1 MRVDICNCILY
12 VTLGGNFGGTTNH
25 TWSGHF
31 ERHCNN
37 HCEGVFFTTPH
48 FHLELVE
55 ALFLILN
62 EQVGGEFEK
71 LYLYMTLG
79 WVNCGTAI
87 SYTPMKYFSISF
99 LEHQFDFKN
108 KSSTNRKKTRQYK
121 NS

>member
-1 MRVDICNCILY
+1 MSLWVETLEALQI
-12 VTLGGNFGGTTNH
+12 TLGVGTLKDIVTI
-25 TWSGHF
+25 TVKGI
-31 ERHCNN
+31 
-37 HCEGVFFTTPH
+37 FFTTPH